1 MLALQVLN
9 GDLEPSKWLQ
19 VIEFFSS
26 DLGQRA
32 LLTSSMVGLMCGILG
47 VFLVLR
53 NMSLIGDALSHSVLP
68 GIFFAFVIVQS
79 YNSFAFFIGSSI
91 AGLIAALSISWIQ
104 QNMTTKNDAAIGIVY
119 TCLFSIGVIGISW
132 LQHSV
137 GVHIDLK
144 DFLFGNVLGIA
155 NEDIYLTFAVMLFTI
170 ISVTL
175 FYRQL
180 FVSTFQETIA
190 QTMGIPTQFLHYFLL
205 LMLSFVVVA
214 SLQAV
219 GVILVVAMLVTPAS
233 TALLLSNK
241 MRNVIFISA
250 LLGLFS
256 AILGLFASIVF
267 NFPPGPTMAVV
278 SALIYLVAV
287 LFSPEHGV
295 IFKFIRERNESNRIE
310 KEDIIKYVFKNKDAS
325 VGDVSG
331 FIGLSKS
338 KVNNLISSLIS
349 NGLMNKTAGILQLT
363 SSGEIQANKLV
374 RAHRLWETYQVE
386 AMGMDASKIHPDAE
400 RMEHHLSKDMMD
412 KISKDLGHPDVDPH
426 GSPIPPRSK

>member
-1 MLALQVLN
+1 MQEILELLST
-9 GDLEPSKWLQ
+9 DL
-19 VIEFFSS
+19 F
-26 DLGQRA
+26 QRA
-32 LLTSSMVGLMCGILG
+32 LITSSMVGLMCGILG
-47 VFLVLR
+47 TFLVLR

-79 YNSFAFFIGSSI
+79 YSSIAFFIGSSI
-91 AGLIAALSISWIQ
+91 AGLVAALSISWIQ

-132 LQHSV
+132 LQHSE

-144 DFLFGNVLGIA
+144 DFLFGNVLGIS
-155 NEDIYLTFAVMLFTI
+155 NEDIYLTSGVMLFTI

-175 FYRQL
+175 FYRHL

-190 QTMGIPTQFLHYFLL
+190 QTMGIPTRFLHYFLL

-241 MRNVIFISA
+241 MRNVIIVSA
-250 LLGLFS
+250 LLGLFA
-256 AILGLFASIVF
+256 AILGLIASIIF
-267 NFPPGPTMAVV
+267 DFPPGPTMAVV
-278 SALIYLVAV
+278 SGLFYLVAV

-295 IFKFIRERNESNRIE
+295 IFKFIRERKESNRIE
-310 KEDIIKYVFKNKDAS
+310 KEDVIKYVFKNKDAS
-325 VGDVSG
+325 INEVASY
-331 FIGLSKS
+331 IGLSKA
-338 KVNNLISSLIS
+338 KMNNLISSLVS
-349 NGLMNKTAGILQLT
+349 NGFINRSSGILQLT
-363 SSGEIQANKLV
+363 SSGEVQANKLI

-412 KISKDLGHPDVDPH
+412 KIAKDLGNPDVDPH

>member
-1 MLALQVLN
+1 MLIFVNMSELFELLSTAL
-9 GDLEPSKWLQ
+9 
-19 VIEFFSS
+19 F
-26 DLGQRA
+26 QRA
-32 LLTSSMVGLMCGILG
+32 LITSSMVGLMCGILG

-68 GIFFAFVIVQS
+68 GIFFAFVVVQAYS
-79 YNSFAFFIGSSI
+79 SVAFFIGSSI
-91 AGLIAALSISWIQ
+91 AGLVAAISISWIQ

-132 LQHSV
+132 LQHSD

-144 DFLFGNVLGIA
+144 DFLFGNVLGIS
-155 NEDIYLTFAVMLFTI
+155 NEDIYLTFGVMLFTI
-170 ISVTL
+170 LSVTL
-175 FYRQL
+175 FYRHL

-190 QTMGIPTQFLHYFLL
+190 QTMGIPTKFLHYFLL
-205 LMLSFVVVA
+205 LILSFVVVA

-241 MRNVIFISA
+241 MKHVIIISA
-250 LLGLFS
+250 LLGMVS
-256 AILGLFASIVF
+256 AVLGLIASIVF
-267 NFPPGPTMAVV
+267 DFPPGPTMAVV
-278 SALIYLVAV
+278 SALIYLMAV

-310 KEDIIKYVFKNKDAS
+310 KEDIIKYVFKNEGAKLYDIAQ
-325 VGDVSG
+325 
-331 FIGLSKS
+331 FIGLTDNKVQNLLSSLSKS
-338 KVNNLISSLIS
+338 GLI
-349 NGLMNKTAGILQLT
+349 NKKGDTIILT
-363 SSGEIQANKLV
+363 NTGEAQANKLI

-400 RMEHHLSKDMMD
+400 RMEHHLSKDILD

-426 GSPIPPRSK
+426 GSPIPPRG

>member
-1 MLALQVLN
+1 MMQEILELLN
-9 GDLEPSKWLQ
+9 MD
-19 VIEFFSS
+19 FF
-26 DLGQRA
+26 LRA
-32 LLTSSMVGLMCGILG
+32 LITSSMVGLMCGILG
-47 VFLVLR
+47 AFLVLR

-79 YNSFAFFIGSSI
+79 YNSLAFFIGSSI
-91 AGLIAALSISWIQ
+91 AGLVAALSISWIQ

-132 LQHSV
+132 LQHAD

-155 NEDIYLTFAVMLFTI
+155 NVDIYLTFAVMIFTI
-170 ISVTL
+170 ISITL

-190 QTMGIPTQFLHYFLL
+190 QTMGIPTKFLHYFLL
-205 LMLSFVVVA
+205 LILSFVVVA
-214 SLQAV
+214 SLKAV

-241 MRNVIFISA
+241 MKNVIILSA
-250 LLGLFS
+250 LLGLLA
-256 AILGLFASIVF
+256 AILGLFASVVF
-267 NFPPGPTMAVV
+267 DFPPGPTMAVV
-278 SALIYLVAV
+278 SALIYFVAV

-295 IFKFIRERNESNRIE
+295 IFKFFRERSESNRIE
-310 KEDIIKYVFKNKDAS
+310 KEDIIKYVFKNKNAS
-325 VGDVSG
+325 ISDVSN
-331 FIGLSKS
+331 FIGLSS
-338 KVNNLISSLIS
+338 TKVNKLVSNLVS
-349 NGLMNKTAGILQLT
+349 NGLMNKSDSILKLT
-363 SSGEIQANKLV
+363 STGDAQANELI

-412 KISKDLGHPDVDPH
+412 KIAKDLGHPDVDPH
-426 GSPIPPRSK
+426 GSPIPPRG